1 MTKVYNKCYYIVA
14 TQNRQSFYQEGGYT
28 EQEISRWI
36 NEFDIDEFINDE
48 ATDEEYC
55 GPAEGYYSVYRQASL
70 NDEEAVDI
78 GYAYVRGDSIVYDHS
93 KRTPLAN
100 AKYEVRKLEIQA
112 EVDAEFPDDGLIVTK
127 PFAKV
132 VA

>member
-1 MTKVYNKCYYIVA
+1 MTKVYNKCYYFVA
-14 TQNRQSFYQEGGYT
+14 TQNGQSFYQEGSYT

-36 NEFDIDEFINDE
+36 NDFDIDEFINDE
-48 ATDEEYC
+48 ATDEEFC
-55 GPAEGYYSVYRQASL
+55 GPAEGHYSVYRQASL
-70 NDEEAVDI
+70 TDEEAVDI
-78 GYAYVRGDSIVYDHS
+78 GYAYMRGDSIVYDHS
-93 KRTPLAN
+93 VRTALAI

-127 PFAKV
+127 SFDKV